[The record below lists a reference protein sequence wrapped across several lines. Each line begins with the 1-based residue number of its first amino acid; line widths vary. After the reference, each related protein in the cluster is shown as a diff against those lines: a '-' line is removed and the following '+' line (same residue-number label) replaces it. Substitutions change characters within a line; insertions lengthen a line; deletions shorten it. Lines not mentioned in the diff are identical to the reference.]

1 MSQKTLVQRRFEI
14 DTEGFKI
21 QMSEMKLWRLI
32 QEIISNS
39 FDEMPVTEISCDI
52 HENKKNQIIVEI
64 TDNGNGFRDERD
76 IYTLFKDSYKRV
88 NKNQRGRYN
97 LGEKQFFARAVSGWV
112 KTGNRLVEF
121 QDDTR
126 RISKIPEIKGALVH
140 AVFDKEDETLGETI
154 VWVRKLAVP
163 NGKQL
168 IINGVSVEPKIFVK
182 KFKARLPT
190 VIAQGANQK

>member
-64 TDNGNGFRDERD
+64 TDNGNGFRDEKD

-88 NKNQRGRYN
+88 NKNQRGRYSA
-97 LGEKQFFARAVSGWV
+97 FIRSA
-112 KTGNRLVEF
+112 
-121 QDDTR
+121 D
-126 RISKIPEIKGALVH
+126 I
-140 AVFDKEDETLGETI
+140 
-154 VWVRKLAVP
+154 
-163 NGKQL
+163 
-168 IINGVSVEPKIFVK
+168 
-182 KFKARLPT
+182 
-190 VIAQGANQK
+190 

>member
-64 TDNGNGFRDERD
+64 TDNGNGFRDEKD

-112 KTGNRLVEF
+112 KTGKTLIEF

-126 RISKIPEIKGALVH
+126 RISEIPEFKGAEVH

-154 VWVRKLAVP
+154 TWVRKVAVP
-163 NGKQL
+163 EGKRLVINSQAVEAKTL
-168 IINGVSVEPKIFVK
+168 I
-182 KFKARLPT
+182 
-190 VIAQGANQK
+190 